1 MIGIILVS
9 HSRKITDGLKDM
21 LLEMVGE
28 KSQIISS
35 GGMDDSSIGTDPTKI
50 LDNIHSLQDCEHILL
65 FNEIGSSVL
74 SSEMA
79 IDLIDDETLKNKCVL
94 MNAPLVEGA
103 FVAAVQSMVSND
115 LNAIVAEVNKLSTQ
129 FITEL

>member
-9 HSRKITDGLKDM
+9 HSGKITDGLKDM
-21 LLEMVGE
+21 LTEMVGE
-28 KSQIISS
+28 KSPIISS
-35 GGMDDSSIGTDPTKI
+35 GGMDDGGIGTDPTRI
-50 LDNIHSLQDCEHILL
+50 LDNINSLQNCEHILL

-79 IDLIDDETLKNKCVL
+79 IDLVDDELLKNKCVL

-103 FVAAVQSMVSND
+103 FVAAVQSMISDD
-115 LNAIVAEVNKLSTQ
+115 LNTIVAEVNKLSTQ

>member
-9 HSRKITDGLKDM
+9 HSEKITDGLKDM
-21 LLEMVGE
+21 LIEMVGD
-28 KSQIISS
+28 KSPIISS

-50 LDNIHSLQDCEHILL
+50 LDNINSLQNCEHILL

-79 IDLIDDETLKNKCVL
+79 IDLVDDDSLKDKCIL

-103 FVAAVQSMVSND
+103 FVAAVQSMITSD
-115 LNAIVAEVNKLSTQ
+115 LNTIVNEVNKLSTR
-129 FITEL
+129 FKTEL